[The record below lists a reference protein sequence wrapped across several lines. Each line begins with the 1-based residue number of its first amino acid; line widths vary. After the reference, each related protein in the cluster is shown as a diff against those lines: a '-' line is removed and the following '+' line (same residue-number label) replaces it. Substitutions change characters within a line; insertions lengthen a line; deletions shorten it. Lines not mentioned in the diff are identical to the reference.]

1 MARALSLLL
10 AAAACLALT
19 RPAAGA
25 DDAFSGT
32 VRLATSY
39 RVVGNQT
46 YVTANGR
53 DLKLD
58 VYVPWNPPAAMPV
71 VMIIHGGGWVID
83 TRDTASLEALP
94 YMQMGFAVVN
104 IDYRLAK
111 EALAPAAVEDSLC
124 ALQWIGRNAKRFNF
138 DLSKVVVT
146 GASAGGHLA
155 LVTGMLPSDTPFAN
169 QCAHNEPT
177 WSGPYAN
184 PAPKVAAVVNWF
196 GITDVA
202 DMLQGPNTRSYAVS
216 WFGSMNERMALARAL
231 SPITYARAGAPPVL
245 TIHGDNDPLVPY
257 AHATRL
263 KQAMDKAGQK
273 NQLITIKGGG
283 HGGFNADQQL
293 ANFEA
298 IRAFLR
304 EQGLIAR

>member
-1 MARALSLLL
+1 MARALSLFL

-25 DDAFSGT
+25 DDAFSGA

-155 LVTGMLPSDTPFAN
+155 LATGMLPSDTPFAN

-263 KQAMDKAGQK
+263 KLAMDKAGQK

-283 HGGFNADQQL
+283 HGGFSADQQM